1 MVFEPSGCFSLQL
14 FWLVTTHKIN
24 RFYKKPTE
32 NKTFKINSP
41 TEDDSLFRLISLI
54 TPLPDLEE
62 FVLVEKAK
70 WDFVAAVLASFE
82 SLKCHIEYR
91 SKGPNLTQ

>member
-1 MVFEPSGCFSLQL
+1 M
-14 FWLVTTHKIN
+14 FWLVTTHNIN
-24 RFYKKPTE
+24 IHRDLVKKERPK
-32 NKTFKINSP
+32 NLP

-91 SKGPNLTQ
+91 SNGPNLTQ

>member
-1 MVFEPSGCFSLQL
+1 MFEASVVELTVVLVGYDTQYQYPQRFSKEGNPKNL
-14 FWLVTTHKIN
+14 
-24 RFYKKPTE
+24 
-32 NKTFKINSP
+32 P

-62 FVLVEKAK
+62 FVLEEKAK

-91 SKGPNLTQ
+91 SNGPNLTQ